1 VVIKESQMVCR
12 GKLHMGTVIVL
23 GSTITDLVARAPRLP
38 LPGEAVIGDDFAT
51 FLGGKGFNQAV
62 AAARLG
68 ASVRLIGRVGTDV
81 FGDSFSSAL
90 SNEGIDNSHLTRD
103 HNTGTG
109 TACVM
114 IGTDTGQNAIIVLPR
129 ANLALTA
136 EMVEEAIQSFLL
148 QSPTQADTRIFMAQC
163 EMRMATIAAGLRS
176 AHSAGITT
184 IFNAAPVPR
193 EPIPL
198 ELFTSVDI
206 LVVNESE
213 AAGLA
218 ETTVDTPQGVRRAAT
233 KLLAKG
239 VKHIIITL
247 GAQGCVWSTNGSNEG
262 QFSHRWIR
270 TIPVTQVDAT
280 AAGDTFCG
288 ALATKLAE
296 SMPMPEALRWASAA
310 GAVAVT
316 RLGALPS
323 LPTTEEVEALLKE
336 TNKE

>member
-1 VVIKESQMVCR
+1 
-12 GKLHMGTVIVL
+12 MGTVVVL
-23 GSTITDLVARAPRLP
+23 GSTITDIVARAPRLP
-38 LPGEAVIGDDFAT
+38 IPGEAVIGDEFAT

-68 ASVRLIGRVGTDV
+68 ASVRLIGRVGTDT
-81 FGDSFSSAL
+81 FGDAFSSAL
-90 SNEGIDNSHLTRD
+90 VNEGIDNSQLTRD
-103 HNTGTG
+103 PTTGTG

-129 ANLALTA
+129 ANLSLTA
-136 EMVEEAIQSFLL
+136 EMVEEAIQSILS
-148 QSPTQADTRIFMAQC
+148 QSTTLVNTSIFMAQC
-163 EMRMATIAAGLRS
+163 EMRMATIAAGLRF
-176 AHSAGITT
+176 AHSAGLTT

-193 EPIPL
+193 EPIPDD
-198 ELFTSVDI
+198 LFKCVDI

-218 ETTVDTPQGVRRAAT
+218 ETPVDTPHGARRAAAR
-233 KLLAKG
+233 LLTKG
-239 VKHIIITL
+239 VKNTIITL
-247 GAQGCVWSTNGSNEG
+247 GAQGCVWSTNGNSEG
-262 QFSHRWIR
+262 QISHRWIR

-280 AAGDTFCG
+280 AAGDAFCG
-288 ALATKLAE
+288 ALAAKLAE
-296 SMPMPEALRWASAA
+296 GLVMSEALRWASAA

-336 TNKE
+336 ADKE

>member
-1 VVIKESQMVCR
+1 
-12 GKLHMGTVIVL
+12 MGTVIVL

-38 LPGEAVIGDDFAT
+38 IPGEAVIGDEFST

-68 ASVRLIGRVGTDV
+68 ASVYLIGRVGTDT
-81 FGDSFSSAL
+81 FGDAFFSAL
-90 SNEGIDNSHLTRD
+90 SNEGIDNVHLTRD
-103 HNTGTG
+103 PNTGTG

-136 EMVEEAIQSFLL
+136 EMVEEAIQSTLS
-148 QSPTQADTRIFMAQC
+148 QSPTVINTSIFMAQC
-163 EMRMATIAAGLRS
+163 EMRMATIAAGLRR
-176 AHSAGITT
+176 AHSAGMIT

-193 EPIPL
+193 ELFPDD
-198 ELFTSVDI
+198 LFTSVDI

-213 AAGLA
+213 AGGLA
-218 ETTVDTPQGVRRAAT
+218 ETTVNTPQGARRAAT
-233 KLLAKG
+233 RLLAKG
-239 VKHIIITL
+239 VKHTIITL
-247 GAQGCVWSTNGSNEG
+247 GAQGCVWSTNEHGKG
-262 QFSHRWIR
+262 QISHRWIR
-270 TIPVTQVDAT
+270 SIPVTPVDAT
-280 AAGDTFCG
+280 AAGDAFCG
-288 ALATKLAE
+288 ALAAKLAE
-296 SMPMPEALRWASAA
+296 GMMMPEALHWASAA

-336 TNKE
+336 ANKE